1 MAKKA
6 VGPGYPVRAYD
17 EEGNDVLPQEVQFKF
32 SGGGIDL
39 GDLAAPHVGRPV
51 QGTWKGTVRGGGIVR
66 DDSRVKLVYTVS
78 VEDAT
83 IVEIPL
89 EEVEG
94 TLAHATTEVEKKG
107 RQRKKGADVV
117 QLPEAHPYTGEADGL
132 CAVVGCGRP
141 SSHPIHSDTGQDAVQ
156 ELKESNADG
165 SQE

>member
-78 VEDAT
+78 VEGLTGPESDGVLGLLFKHMLQDQYIYRHRWQAGMVLMWDNRCT
-83 IVEIPL
+83 MHL
-89 EEVEG
+89 AEG
-94 TLAHATTEVEKKG
+94 GYDGHLRLMHRTTVAG
-107 RQRKKGADVV
+107 
-117 QLPEAHPYTGEADGL
+117 
-132 CAVVGCGRP
+132 
-141 SSHPIHSDTGQDAVQ
+141 DTPV
-156 ELKESNADG
+156 
-165 SQE
+165 